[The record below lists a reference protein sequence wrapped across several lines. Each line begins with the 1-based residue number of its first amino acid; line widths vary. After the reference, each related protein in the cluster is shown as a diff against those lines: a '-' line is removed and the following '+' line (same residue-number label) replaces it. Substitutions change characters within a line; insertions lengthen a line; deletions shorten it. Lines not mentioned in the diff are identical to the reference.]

1 MKTDESICGKQ
12 LVLVGGGHAH
22 VEVVRALANRPV
34 KGLEVLLVSQST
46 AASYSGMLPAAVEG
60 RYSEEEISI
69 DLDRLAAA
77 SGISFIR
84 ARALGLD
91 PDRRLL
97 LCEGRPQLPFD
108 LLSINTGAAPSQEI
122 KGERERI
129 LTVKPIHDLLAKFDR
144 LRQRLRNPK
153 GIVHIAVVGA
163 GASGVELAMAA
174 RLRLRREFSEKG
186 LDPDRLHFA
195 IFSAGDRILAEQSA
209 IARRLAHRALA
220 RQGIE
225 VHTRCRIARIDRDAV
240 RASDGRAFAAHEVLW
255 ATEAHPLSWFS
266 DSGLQLQDGF
276 IAVDSCLRSISHP
289 HIFAAGDTA
298 VMEGEARPRAGVFAV
313 RAGPP
318 LAENLRRAARGQKLR
333 PYRPQRQY
341 LTIIGTADGSAIAC
355 RGPWA
360 LSGSWC
366 RSYKDRLD
374 RSFIRKYSEFQPRR
388 AQFDVSALE
397 TLDAGDGHHKGDPA
411 FSAWRCSG
419 CGAKTTHSVL
429 AAVLN
434 ELAGKGAQSS
444 ANELNPALDASATPL
459 DDGRLLIQSADLLS
473 RFVDDLYL
481 FGRIT
486 AFHALAD
493 LHASGARPAGALALA
508 TLAPATEAVQRRRL
522 LQLLAGVRDALKE
535 EGAVLIG
542 GHTAEGPQPS
552 LGLAVHGF
560 ADSGAPE
567 LPAPAAG
574 DALILTKPLG
584 SGLAL
589 AARMRLAVK
598 GRVIEAV
605 LAGLNQSQQQAAI
618 ILRRH
623 GCPLMTDVT
632 GFGCARHSLNLLKR
646 ARARAEIDLGAIPL
660 YPGIGELLAGE
671 IRSSLHHANARSAE
685 ADLKW
690 AEKDANIDLSRRA
703 SILFDPQ
710 TAGPLLALVPQKQAA
725 ACLEQLQAA
734 GYGESAVIGR
744 ILERHAAQ
752 GAAEPALTIR

>member
-1 MKTDESICGKQ
+1 MKTDESICSRQ

-22 VEVVRALANRPV
+22 VEVVRAFARRPV
-34 KGLEVLLVSQST
+34 KGLEVLLVSQT
-46 AASYSGMLPAAVEG
+46 GNASYSGMLPAAIEG
-60 RYSEEEISI
+60 RYSKEDISI

-77 SGISFIR
+77 SAIPFIR
-84 ARALGLD
+84 ARALRLD
-91 PDRRLL
+91 PERRLL
-97 LCEGRPQLPFD
+97 LCESRPPLPFD
-108 LLSINTGAAPSQEI
+108 LLSINTGAAPSLNVE
-122 KGERERI
+122 GERERV
-129 LTVKPIHDLLAKFDR
+129 LTAKPIYDLLAKFDQ
-144 LRQRLRNPK
+144 LRQRLREPE
-153 GIVHIAVVGA
+153 GAVHIAVVGA

-174 RLRLRREFSEKG
+174 RARLGRESRRQG

-195 IFSAGDRILAEQSA
+195 IFSAGDRILAEQPA
-209 IARRLAHRALA
+209 AARRLAEKALA

-225 VHTRCRIARIDRDAV
+225 VHTRCPITRIDRDTV
-240 RASDGRAFAAHEVLW
+240 RTDDGRSFAADEVLW
-255 ATEAHPLSWFS
+255 ATEGRPLIWFS

-276 IAVDSCLRSISHP
+276 IAVDSCLRSVSHR

-298 VMEGEARPRAGVFAV
+298 AMEGEPRPRAGVFAV

-318 LAENLRRAARGQKLR
+318 LAENLRRAARGRKLR

-341 LTIIGTADGSAIAC
+341 LTIIGTADGSAIAS

-366 RSYKDRLD
+366 RLYKDYLD
-374 RSFIRKYSEFQPRR
+374 RSFMRKYGDFQPRR
-388 AQFDVSALE
+388 TRNPLQIE
-397 TLDAGDGHHKGDPA
+397 TPAENGRLGADPDPA
-411 FSAWRCSG
+411 FSAWRCHG
-419 CGAKTTHSVL
+419 CGAKTTHSAL
-429 AAVLN
+429 TAVLD
-434 ELAGKGAQSS
+434 ELVGRGAQAS
-444 ANELNPALDASATPL
+444 ADKDRLDPTLDASATLL

-508 TLAPATEAVQRRRL
+508 TLAPASETIQRRRL
-522 LQLLAGVRDALKE
+522 LQLLAGVRDALEE
-535 EGAVLIG
+535 EGAVLTG

-560 ADSGAPE
+560 ADGGESK

-589 AARMRLAVK
+589 AARMRLAVS
-598 GRVIEAV
+598 GSVIEAV

-618 ILRRH
+618 VLRRH
-623 GCPLMTDVT
+623 GCRLMTDVT
-632 GFGCARHSLNLLKR
+632 GFGCARHSLNLLQR
-646 ARARAEIDLGAIPL
+646 ARARAELDLESIPL
-660 YPGIGELLAGE
+660 YPGVEELLAGD
-671 IRSSLHHANARSAE
+671 IRSSLHQANLRSAT
-685 ADLKW
+685 ADLQW
-690 AEKDANIDLSRRA
+690 AAEDAHAGAGRA
-703 SILFDPQ
+703 PILFDPQ
-710 TAGPLLALVPQKQAA
+710 TAGPLLAVIPQKQAD
-725 ACLEQLQAA
+725 ACLERLKAD

-744 ILERHAAQ
+744 MLERRSAPES
-752 GAAEPALTIR
+752 GPRLRIR